1 MWSFWFLQKGPHP
14 GISLDNSSSIINNAL
29 LCVNN
34 SSIWFKAKK
43 KTVSAMLIMDHG
55 DGEVVWGPKQWF
67 EYIRMVLTDWGYTL
81 TSQLSTHL
89 CQIWVWILGRLALRH
104 RLFPWKTISH
114 CQPGKQPLSN
124 DIFGWS
130 WLPLKEFSPCEF
142 QTKETRNGLETPGG
156 QDKKGPPFRTWVFY
170 KTYSSFMK
178 RCCCNV
184 PIFRIFQVDLGFQLL
199 WRRHSWTV
207 RCPS

>member
-124 DIFGWS
+124 DIFMILTALEGV
-130 WLPLKEFSPCEF
+130 FSMRVPDQRDQEWV
-142 QTKETRNGLETPGG
+142 RNPRRPGQKGTP
-156 QDKKGPPFRTWVFY
+156 F
-170 KTYSSFMK
+170 
-178 RCCCNV
+178 
-184 PIFRIFQVDLGFQLL
+184 
-199 WRRHSWTV
+199 
-207 RCPS
+207 